1 MTKPI
6 SFSEPEFQQFFEYWN
21 ELRGDDLVPAKSSFE
36 PQRVSFLLSK
46 LTVLQWTPPDTLVV
60 RLMGTE
66 IVSHHNKE
74 RTGTNLLDIIQP
86 TQRAVV
92 AACTAASFKQISV
105 AELVTRRHFASGAQV
120 GARNGFFP
128 FRGEDGM
135 VNLAIGVHCGDTD
148 ANRGI
153 LPTDPLSHIEVLDY
167 RFTDVGNGVP
177 DLEFKSAG

>member
-92 AACTAASFKQISV
+92 AACTAASFKQIAV

-120 GARNGFFP
+120 GARNGFSP
-128 FRGEDGM
+128 FGVKTGWST
-135 VNLAIGVHCGDTD
+135 VPLASIAATQM
-148 ANRGI
+148 
-153 LPTDPLSHIEVLDY
+153 PTEASY
-167 RFTDVGNGVP
+167 RLIPCPTSRCSTID
-177 DLEFKSAG
+177 SRT